1 MLTFDPAALPL
12 RDKAAQVRSAP
23 DGEQSC
29 RATLRRDSIPGSEQN
44 LAGCTDASWIWQEH
58 CVGRSFAAASASVPN
73 FFVHC
78 LASGIE
84 AIRALWAQRRA
95 RR

>member
-44 LAGCTDASWIWQEH
+44 LAGCTDGQLDMA
-58 CVGRSFAAASASVPN
+58 GT
-73 FFVHC
+73 
-78 LASGIE
+78 L
-84 AIRALWAQRRA
+84 RRA
-95 RR
+95 QFCGSLCIGSKFFRSLSRERD